1 MPISG
6 LNISGIH
13 IFWLIGSHLDSAAI
27 LIFTNLTNM
36 YKQLNQ
42 VSLHAYEKSDPN
54 KAYKMSILGAQ
65 ISPEC
70 LFWPVGGHFGDSSHL
85 VFLQISLQK
94 KTRSCIRLH
103 ANMRFHPDLMPN
115 SYITSYSPYLSHSSR
130 WSF

>member
-1 MPISG
+1 M
-6 LNISGIH
+6 
-13 IFWLIGSHLDSAAI
+13 DSAAI

-85 VFLQISLQK
+85 VYLQISLQNI
-94 KTRSCIRLH
+94 TRWLT
-103 ANMRFHPDLMPN
+103 P
-115 SYITSYSPYLSHSSR
+115 
-130 WSF
+130 